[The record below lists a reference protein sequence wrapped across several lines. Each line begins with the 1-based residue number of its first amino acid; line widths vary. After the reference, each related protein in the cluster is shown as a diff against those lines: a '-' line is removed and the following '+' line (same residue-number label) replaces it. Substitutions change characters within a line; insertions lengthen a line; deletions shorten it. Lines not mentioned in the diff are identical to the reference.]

1 MAANNRIFYA
11 CQQVGLKPDGDR
23 TNAFAALHGVQ
34 SVGITTN
41 FNLSQV
47 FELGQ
52 ISIYENIEDIPDVEV
67 SMTKVLDGTAP
78 IYCMATRGASSP
90 TLSGRQN
97 QKSVFAL
104 GIWPDTNDSANGTPN
119 SQVECSGMFVSS
131 LAYNFPL
138 EDNFTEDV
146 TLVGNHKIW
155 HRDTRVISGGATA
168 NAYGAPQTPDFTG
181 AFTDAGE
188 DPSGLSTG
196 GGVNRRE
203 NLLFGTVNLA
213 YSPAG
218 SGLNDK
224 NYHRD
229 PDLCCL
235 PNEIHGIKSSGTNE
249 LDANGNFG
257 AHISNITV
265 SADLGREQILEL
277 GRKAPY
283 HRYATFPIEVT
294 TEVEVTAI
302 SGDMISATEEGILSG
317 AGGGFGGCSA
327 DSGNLTDA
335 TIRIATCEGTRIYLG
350 KKNKLASVNYAGG
363 DAGGGNAT
371 VTYTFTTFNDF
382 TVMHQYDFQTEVD
395 DWWDNRMA
403 HLAPA

>member
-11 CQQVGLKPDGDR
+11 CQQVGLKPDGSTDD
-23 TNAFAALHGVQ
+23 FAALHGVQ

-52 ISIYENIEDIPDVEV
+52 ISIYENIEDIPDVDV
-67 SMTKVLDGTAP
+67 SMTKVLDGTPP
-78 IYCMATRGASSP
+78 IYLLATKGSTTP

-104 GIWPDTNDSANGTPN
+104 GIWPDTNDSANGAPT

-146 TLVGNHKIW
+146 TLVGNHKVW
-155 HRDTRVISGGATA
+155 HRDTRIISGGATSV
-168 NAYGAPQTPDFTG
+168 AYGAPSNPDFTG

-188 DPSGLSTG
+188 DPSGLTAG

-203 NLLFGTVNLA
+203 NLLFGTFRDVEFTDEA
-213 YSPAG
+213 
-218 SGLNDK
+218 SGLNSND
-224 NYHRD
+224 YHRD
-229 PDLCCL
+229 PDICCL
-235 PNEIHGIKSSGTNE
+235 PKEIHGITSSGTNE

-257 AHISNITV
+257 AHMSNLTV
-265 SADLGREQILEL
+265 SCDLGREQILEL

-294 TEVEVTAI
+294 TEIEITAI

-317 AGGGFGGCSA
+317 QGGCTG
-327 DSGNLTDA
+327 DSGNLTNA

-371 VTYTFTTFNDF
+371 VTYTFTTFNDL
-382 TVMHQYDFQTEVD
+382 TVMHRYDVD
-395 DWWDNRMA
+395 GNAATWWSERGTY
-403 HLAPA
+403 LAPA

>member
-138 EDNFTEDV
+138 EDNFTDDF
-146 TLVGNHKIW
+146 TLVGNDKIW
-155 HRDTRVISGGATA
+155 AHNDCAMTDMGVWNTGYFAVPSQIAANNDQPYAETGDNASSLGGI
-168 NAYGAPQTPDFTG
+168 
-181 AFTDAGE
+181 
-188 DPSGLSTG
+188 
-196 GGVNRRE
+196 NRRE
-203 NLLFGTVNLA
+203 NMLF
-213 YSPAG
+213 SP
-218 SGLNDK
+218 D
-224 NYHRD
+224 
-229 PDLCCL
+229 
-235 PNEIHGIKSSGTNE
+235 SGTSASAAGVDYTK
-249 LDANGNFG
+249 LPTDIPGVVTNGVKNPEC
-257 AHISNITV
+257 HVQSITV
-265 SADLGREQILEL
+265 STDFGREELFEL
-277 GRKAPY
+277 GSRQPY
-283 HRYATFPIEVT
+283 SRVVTFPVEVT
-294 TEVEVTAI
+294 TDIEVLSV
-302 SGDMISATEEGILSG
+302 SGDMINALSDGCGATTGCAGVVDNLS
-317 AGGGFGGCSA
+317 
-327 DSGNLTDA
+327 NQE
-335 TIRIATCEGTRIYLG
+335 IVIAACEGTRISAG
-350 KKNKLASVNYAGG
+350 TKNKLASVNYGGG
-363 DAGGGNAT
+363 DAGGGNVT
-371 VTYTFTTFNDF
+371 VTYSYTTFNDF
-382 TVMHQYDFQTEVD
+382 TVMHPLDPAPLW
-395 DWWDNRMA
+395 DWSQRVCSGWLGANDATRV
-403 HLAPA
+403 

>member
-1 MAANNRIFYA
+1 MAVNNRIFYA
-11 CQQVGLKPDGDR
+11 CQQVGLLADGDR
-23 TNAFAALHGVQ
+23 TGTPAAVHGVQ

-67 SMTKVLDGTAP
+67 SMTKVLDGTPP
-78 IYCMATRGASSP
+78 IYLLATKGSASPS
-90 TLSGRQN
+90 LSGRQN
-97 QKSVFAL
+97 QKSVFVL
-104 GIWPDTNDSANGTPN
+104 GIWPDTNDSANGSPN

-155 HRDTRVISGGATA
+155 HRDTRVIDGGATA
-168 NAYGAPQTPDFTG
+168 NAYGAPSLPDFTG
-181 AFTDAGE
+181 AFSDAGE
-188 DPSGLSTG
+188 DPSGLTTG

-203 NLLFGTVNLA
+203 NLLFGSVNLA
-213 YSPAG
+213 LDPAG
-218 SGLNDK
+218 SGLDSK
-224 NYHRD
+224 DYHRD

-235 PNEIHGIKSSGTNE
+235 PREIHGITASGTNE
-249 LDANGNFG
+249 KDANGNFG

-265 SADLGREQILEL
+265 SCDLGREQILEL

-283 HRYATFPIEVT
+283 TRYATFPIEVT
-294 TEVEVTAI
+294 TEFEITAI

-317 AGGGFGGCSA
+317 TGGGAGGCSA

-335 TIRIATCEGTRIYLG
+335 TIRVATCEGTRIYLG

-371 VTYTFTTFNDF
+371 VTYTFTTFNDM
-382 TVMHQYDFQTEVD
+382 TVMHQYDVD
-395 DWWDNRMA
+395 GEAAGWWSNRGA
-403 HLAPA
+403 YLS